1 MVDDVE
7 SSTRVQAAGL
17 SQQGTGYTVTGLTN
31 PAENYLQAIT
41 DAIVLSA
48 QARQVLNEM
57 TESQTV
63 AEAWLHQLTATPELG
78 QPLASSSNSNAANGE
93 DDKDNQSAMRQTMSR
108 TMADLSWLFDAMSP
122 PKVDTNA
129 VAKVLA
135 DRMAAD
141 SVGTN
146 PALPQIIARAEQSGT
161 TPALYVENLSI
172 IVGQGGTS
180 ATVDRITLT
189 TVDPSLGQRA
199 VGGDRPLVLDVGG
212 EAQKVTS
219 DTLLPGSTTPED
231 GQRRALLIVRQGGR
245 TLPEGT
251 LHVKLD
257 VLLPVG

>member
-1 MVDDVE
+1 MVDEVE
-7 SSTRVQAAGL
+7 STSRIQAAGP
-17 SQQGTGYTVTGLTN
+17 SAAAAGYAVSAT
-31 PAENYLQAIT
+31 PADNYLQAIT
-41 DAIVLSA
+41 DAVVLSA
-48 QARQVLNEM
+48 QARQVVAQLQEG
-57 TESQTV
+57 QTV
-63 AEAWLHQLTATPELG
+63 AEAWLHQLTAAPDLT
-78 QPLASSSNSNAANGE
+78 QPVASSGGSNATA
-93 DDKDNQSAMRQTMSR
+93 DKENQAAMRQTMNR

-135 DRMAAD
+135 DRMTAD
-141 SVGTN
+141 AVGTK
-146 PALPQIIARAEQSGT
+146 PALPQIIAQAEQTGT

-172 IVGQGGTS
+172 TVGRGGTT

-189 TVDPSLGQRA
+189 TVDPSLGQGA

-212 EAQKVTS
+212 QAQKVTS